1 MYDDSKICEISQI
14 KTFLDAATVFGLEAH
29 CSPTERGQWV
39 YERLVR
45 FKYQMLGKK
54 EKGLVL
60 AYLHTVT
67 GLQDKQ
73 IDRNIVAY
81 KQVKKIGR
89 PYKRQVFPR
98 TYTEAD
104 KELLAETDNAHGRLS
119 GTATKGI
126 CARQTQAGDRRYERL
141 AKISKTHLYRFRQAP
156 RYRENAMTF
165 EKTQSTQ
172 RAIGERRKPDPNG
185 EPGYLRVD
193 TVHQGDLGKEK
204 GVYHVN
210 LIDVITQWE
219 VVLSVEQIS
228 EKFMKPVLEEAL
240 SLFPFV
246 IKGFHSDNGSEY
258 INDCV
263 SRILRGLKIEQTKSR
278 ARKTNDNALIESKNG
293 AIIRK
298 WLGYWHIPGK
308 YACRLNVFHRQH
320 LIPYINFIR
329 PCAFPEVEILPDG
342 KRKVRYKEYTT
353 PCEKLL
359 SLPDVETFL
368 KPGITKESLEK
379 KLWEKLPNDAANE
392 MQEAKRKL
400 FSLIIPHYSATLH
413 ST

>member
-1 MYDDSKICEISQI
+1 MYDDSNIREISQI
-14 KTFLDAATVFGLEAH
+14 QTFLDAATVFGLEAQ
-29 CSPTERGQWV
+29 CSPEERGKWI

-45 FKYQMLGKK
+45 FKYQVLGKR
-54 EKGLVL
+54 EKGVVL
-60 AYLHTVT
+60 RYLRLVT
-67 GLQDKQ
+67 GLKDKQ
-73 IDRNIVAY
+73 MDRHIAAY
-81 KQVKKIGR
+81 KNGQKLCR
-89 PYKRQVFPR
+89 PYRRRVFPC

-104 KELLAETDNAHGRLS
+104 KELLAGTDNEHGRLS
-119 GTATKGI
+119 GVATKDI
-126 CARQTQAGDRRYERL
+126 CARQSKGDARFKRL
-141 AKISKTHLYRFRQAP
+141 AGIRKTHLYRFRGTV

-165 EKTQSTQ
+165 EKTQATQ

-240 SLFPFV
+240 SLSPFA

-258 INDCV
+258 LNDCV
-263 SRILRGLKIEQTKSR
+263 SRILKKLGVEQTKSR
-278 ARKTNDNALIESKNG
+278 ARKTNDNTLIESKNG

-308 YACRLNVFHRQH
+308 YAARLNVFHRQH

-342 KRKVRYKEYTT
+342 KRKVRYKDYMT
-353 PCEKLL
+353 PCQKFL
-359 SLPDVETFL
+359 SLPDCELFM
-368 KPGITKESLEK
+368 KSGISKESLEK
-379 KLWEKLPNDAANE
+379 KLWEKLPNTAARE
-392 MQEAKRKL
+392 MQEARRSL
-400 FSLIIPHYSATLH
+400 FSLIIPHYTATM
-413 ST
+413 SSSS